1 MNAPDSALA
10 RLLSRWALALEP
22 AARGPVAAE
31 QLRMVWLHA
40 SVGMLVAS
48 GFAVLLAVYLHDQV
62 EGALLRG
69 WVALKLLVAAVRF
82 VQGRLFR
89 SNEAGR
95 LLAPPRWRH
104 GTLALLALDGAV
116 WGVAG
121 VWLMQGAEA
130 TASLVAAVLA
140 CIACV
145 ATFGL
150 QISLQATAAYVLPM
164 LLPTALALMARGD
177 RFGAFGGI
185 GLLLL
190 TGLQMATAARAE
202 RRLADGIRLRL
213 RAQELASEK
222 EAALRLALRQS
233 AVKSQFLGN
242 VSHELRTPLHGVL
255 GLARLLHLDSNEPV
269 SRQRIE
275 LIESSGRHLL
285 ALIND
290 LLDISR
296 IEMGRFTLREEPF
309 ELLTQ
314 LAQVTAVHAL
324 RAEDRGLHFELQLAP
339 ALQGGEP
346 CWVQGDPARFR
357 QVLHNLLGN
366 AIKFTQRGAI
376 VVRVARLAGG
386 ERYAIEVEDSGPGI
400 APEAQSQIFE
410 AFEQTEPAS
419 AGAFE
424 GAGLGLKIARE
435 LAIAMGGG
443 LSVRSQPGV
452 GSCFTFTLR
461 LPTTAALQS
470 PGTEAAPTGPVRRPL
485 KVLLAED
492 EEVNALIACAFLER
506 LGASFERVEDGKEAV
521 RRALREVGR
530 PDLILMDCRMPLMD
544 GYAATRAIR
553 AQEDTLGLA
562 RVPVIALTATVTE
575 LGRTQC
581 IEAGMDDFLSK
592 PFTLEELDA
601 ALQRHDGLQ
610 LGMARPM

>member
-1 MNAPDSALA
+1 AT
-10 RLLSRWALALEP
+10 LL
-22 AARGPVAAE
+22 
-31 QLRMVWLHA
+31 Q
-40 SVGMLVAS
+40 
-48 GFAVLLAVYLHDQV
+48 
-62 EGALLRG
+62 G
-69 WVALKLLVAAVRF
+69 WVALKLAVAAVR
-82 VQGRLFR
+82 VGQGRVFR
-89 SNEAGR
+89 QTEAGR
-95 LLAPPRWRH
+95 PPAPAGLHRSVPPGCAPGWHRA
-104 GTLALLALDGAV
+104 TLTLLALDGAV

-121 VWLMQGAEA
+121 VWLVSGPET

-150 QISLQATAAYVLPM
+150 QVSLRATASYVLPM
-164 LLPTALALMARGD
+164 LVPTALALVARGD

-190 TGLQMATAARAE
+190 TALQMVTASRAE
-202 RRLADGIRLRL
+202 RRLADGILLRL
-213 RAQELASEK
+213 RAQELAGEK

-242 VSHELRTPLHGVL
+242 VSHELRTPLHGIL
-255 GLARLLHLDSNEPV
+255 GLARLLHLDSDEPV

-296 IEMGRFTLREEPF
+296 IEMGRFTLRDEPF

-314 LAQVTAVHAL
+314 LEQVTAVHAL
-324 RAEDRGLHFELQLAP
+324 RAEDRGLHFELLLSA
-339 ALQGGEP
+339 ALRRDCP
-346 CWVQGDPARFR
+346 CWVHGDPARFR

-366 AIKFTQRGAI
+366 AIKFTERGAI
-376 VVRVARLAGG
+376 VVRVGRADERDR
-386 ERYAIEVEDSGPGI
+386 ERYSIEVEDSGPGI
-400 APEAQSQIFE
+400 AHEAQAQIFE
-410 AFEQTEPAS
+410 AFEQTDVGS
-419 AGAFE
+419 AGIFE

-461 LPTTAALQS
+461 LPAA
-470 PGTEAAPTGPVRRPL
+470 AAVAPPVAEQEPAPPQRRPL

-492 EEVNALIACAFLER
+492 EDVNALIASAYLDR
-506 LGASFERVEDGKEAV
+506 LGVNFERVEDGKEAV

-601 ALQRHDGLQ
+601 ALQRHDVLQ
-610 LGMARPM
+610 QPSGALR